1 MGVNANDFQFTQ
13 DRREYVDGQIDLHDA
28 SGEAH
33 PDIQVKLLEC
43 LEALDG
49 TVKQVDGMG
58 LSANDYSDSE
68 KQKLANALASLSGI
82 SVSLQQ
88 IGQELTKTVRQ
99 EEGMGLSSNDFTDM
113 DKENLQEAHRKAS
126 SNESAIKA
134 HGEDTVRHVTQEER
148 AVWDAVSKQA
158 QEVMED
164 AKRAVNFGVV
174 AEMLDSGSEPTVE
187 KVDDGEEISLVFGIP
202 KGADGYTPQ
211 KGVDYFTPEDIES
224 LNIPDQK
231 EFANALKGS
240 ARGEVIRIDDV
251 SPLERNVPVK
261 VASKNLWDN
270 SSATPNK
277 GIGTW
282 TITQTGV
289 SFVRN
294 GSTGGT
300 YMFSKKFNITKGTT
314 ITFSC
319 SKTGDAALSFYK
331 DKVWGNLLKRTIG
344 NVLSY
349 TATEDTSIL
358 PAIIIDSTHN
368 EVVMTDIQVEIGAE
382 PTPYTAY
389 VDVSTVTLS
398 ARGKNLLHIPDGVQ
412 PDVQTLT
419 QTMEN
424 GIVSLKGTVTFT
436 TPPSRSYSP
445 STGKVL
451 VNYIEATVISLA
463 NGAFKLPRGIYTFS
477 ESVNDFS
484 CLLVGKLGTKY
495 WDAGGAKIYHANSTF
510 EVTNDETYGLYL
522 WQLEVPTTGQ
532 ECSIEYAVSYPQ
544 LEYGSA
550 ATSYEPS
557 IEPVSY
563 PVATD
568 GTVEGVK
575 SIYPNTTLLTD
586 MQGVLINCEYHKDI
600 NKVIEELTNAI
611 ISLGGNI

>member
-1 MGVNANDFQFTQ
+1 MITYNIKMELQSARTMHTDIVLTSGDVKAYQLAFIFYSNGKRIDVTGYTLSIKAKRPDGVVIVDMGEVTSDGMAVYDIRSNIYDVPGKLTMEVGLSVESGSYVTTKELILHV
-13 DRREYVDGQIDLHDA
+13 REGYGEGNLTAENTTPILAKLSEQMVCAMQA
-28 SGEAH
+28 AGEAE
-33 PDIQVKLLEC
+33 KAAE
-43 LEALDG
+43 EAEKIANI
-49 TVKQVDGMG
+49 TV
-58 LSANDYSDSE
+58 SA
-68 KQKLANALASLSGI
+68 
-82 SVSLQQ
+82 
-88 IGQELTKTVRQ
+88 
-99 EEGMGLSSNDFTDM
+99 
-113 DKENLQEAHRKAS
+113 
-126 SNESAIKA
+126 
-134 HGEDTVRHVTQEER
+134 
-148 AVWDAVSKQA
+148 
-158 QEVMED
+158 
-164 AKRAVNFGVV
+164 V
-174 AEMLDSGSEPTVE
+174 ALDSGSEPTVE

-211 KGVDYFTPEDIES
+211 KGVDYFTPEDIEN

-277 GIGTW
+277 CIGTW

-389 VDVSTVTLS
+389 ADVSTVTLS
-398 ARGKNLLHIPDGVQ
+398 AQGKNLLHIPDSVQ
-412 PDVQTLT
+412 PYAQTLT
-419 QTMEN
+419 QTMKD

-445 STGKVL
+445 STGEVL
-451 VNYIEATVISLA
+451 VNYIEATIISLA

-477 ESVNDFS
+477 ESENDFS
-484 CLLVGKLGTKY
+484 RLLVGKLGTKY

>member
-1 MGVNANDFQFTQ
+1 MANQTYSSIHSGAEIDEQIT
-13 DRREYVDGQIDLHDA
+13 YVKKDLRTRLDKMDDA
-28 SGEAH
+28 ISKKA
-33 PDIQVKLLEC
+33 
-43 LEALDG
+43 DG
-49 TVKQVDGMG
+49 TEVVQTSERNQPNGFAGLDNNGYIPESILPKAEIIGEIEDDLISVREDVSA
-58 LSANDYSDSE
+58 LSATTVEMGNE
-68 KQKLANALASLSGI
+68 LANNIAENEKTAK
-82 SVSLQQ
+82 Q
-88 IGQELTKTVRQ
+88 I
-99 EEGMGLSSNDFTDM
+99 FT
-113 DKENLQEAHRKAS
+113 
-126 SNESAIKA
+126 
-134 HGEDTVRHVTQEER
+134 
-148 AVWDAVSKQA
+148 
-158 QEVMED
+158 
-164 AKRAVNFGVV
+164 
-174 AEMLDSGSEPTVE
+174 
-187 KVDDGEEISLVFGIP
+187 
-202 KGADGYTPQ
+202 
-211 KGVDYFTPEDIES
+211 
-224 LNIPDQK
+224 
-231 EFANALKGS
+231 NALKGS

-251 SPLERNVPVK
+251 SPVERNVPVK

-270 SSATPNK
+270 SSTTYHK

-300 YMFSKKFNITKGTT
+300 YMFSKKFNVTKGTT

-319 SKTGDAALSFYK
+319 SKTGDAALSLYK
-331 DKVWGNLLKRTIG
+331 DKVWGNLLKRTMT

-445 STGKVL
+445 STGEVL
-451 VNYIEATVISLA
+451 VNYIEATIISLA